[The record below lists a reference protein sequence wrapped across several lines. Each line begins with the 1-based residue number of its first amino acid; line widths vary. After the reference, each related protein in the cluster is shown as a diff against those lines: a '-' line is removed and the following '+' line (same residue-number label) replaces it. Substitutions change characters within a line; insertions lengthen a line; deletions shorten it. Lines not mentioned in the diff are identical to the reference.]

1 MKLTDARI
9 LVLMKKKISRPMKIS
24 ELSKQF
30 GITDAE
36 HREFR
41 NRIKDMAAQGSLV
54 KIRGGRYG
62 LPNEMNLITGT
73 LHGHPN
79 GFGFVIPDKH
89 HDTNDVF
96 VHRKSMNEAMHQ
108 DHVVVRVESEK
119 EPGRPEGRV
128 IKIPVSYTHLRAH
141 ET

>member
-62 LPNEMNLITGT
+62 LPDEMNLITGK
-73 LHGHPN
+73 LLGHPN

-96 VHRKSMNEAMHQ
+96 CLL
-108 DHVVVRVESEK
+108 
-119 EPGRPEGRV
+119 
-128 IKIPVSYTHLRAH
+128 YTSPSPRD
-141 ET
+141 